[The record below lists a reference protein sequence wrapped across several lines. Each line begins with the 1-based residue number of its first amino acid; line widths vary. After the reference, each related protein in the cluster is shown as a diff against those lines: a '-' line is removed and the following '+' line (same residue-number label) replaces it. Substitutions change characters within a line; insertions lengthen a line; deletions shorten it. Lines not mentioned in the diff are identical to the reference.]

1 MVASRHVHTNH
12 TGVGELVLVR
22 RHHAEHERSVQSV
35 VEKRAVAHEQQT
47 QGSDLEGKRFSF
59 VQGLHAVGHGIVL
72 VWVVRLESGI
82 EEGVGFRS
90 FDDTPSGDAGI
101 GVQHRRLVHIHD
113 VHRDVC
119 RILLS
124 KRVRHEH
131 RECVQRGGFVVHGLL
146 KRDDARAVVDAEDR
160 RRTWIHHL
168 EEERRREYARDA
180 QQRKQ
185 RNANRSRLGD
195 GVRSV
200 VQREGL
206 RPRGVE
212 GHDHQNRVGQVVGVA
227 DGHVQRVRQEGVQI
241 RVMDANLT
249 QRVNTERLLGERVRE
264 VVVVSIHGSN
274 GISHVVEQ
282 PNGVLTDSVEHAIGE
297 EGSVIDVRQMNH
309 HHVLIE
315 QTTSVGDS
323 NTQHPLR
330 LQTIGEELG
339 VVELN
344 HT

>member
-1 MVASRHVHTNH
+1 M
-12 TGVGELVLVR
+12 VLVR

-47 QGSDLEGKRFSF
+47 HGSDLEGKRFSF

-113 VHRDVC
+113 VHRDV
-119 RILLS
+119 RRVLLS

-146 KRDDARAVVDAEDR
+146 KRDDARAVVDAEDSR
-160 RRTWIHHL
+160 CTRIHHL
-168 EEERRREYARDA
+168 EEERRREHARDA

-185 RNANRSRLGD
+185 CKPNRSGLGD

-200 VQREGL
+200 V
-206 RPRGVE
+206 
-212 GHDHQNRVGQVVGVA
+212 
-227 DGHVQRVRQEGVQI
+227 
-241 RVMDANLT
+241 
-249 QRVNTERLLGERVRE
+249 
-264 VVVVSIHGSN
+264 
-274 GISHVVEQ
+274 
-282 PNGVLTDSVEHAIGE
+282 
-297 EGSVIDVRQMNH
+297 
-309 HHVLIE
+309 
-315 QTTSVGDS
+315 
-323 NTQHPLR
+323 
-330 LQTIGEELG
+330 
-339 VVELN
+339 
-344 HT
+344 